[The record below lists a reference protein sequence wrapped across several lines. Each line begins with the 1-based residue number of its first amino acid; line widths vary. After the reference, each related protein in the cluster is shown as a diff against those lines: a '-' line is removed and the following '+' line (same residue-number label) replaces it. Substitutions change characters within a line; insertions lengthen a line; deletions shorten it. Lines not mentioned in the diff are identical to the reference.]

1 MICNKYCQNEND
13 LTLIFEEHF
22 YSINL
27 FICVPKFDHDTTF
40 LMIKVKYSGL
50 ICLILMRNELYA
62 MLCIQS
68 SLEKCRG
75 SRKPILI

>member
-27 FICVPKFDHDTTF
+27 FICVPKYDHDTTF
-40 LMIKVKYSGL
+40 FNDKSKIQWSNLSYI
-50 ICLILMRNELYA
+50 NE
-62 MLCIQS
+62 
-68 SLEKCRG
+68 K
-75 SRKPILI
+75 